1 MERRLSM
8 HTPAI
13 SKRTTVSAALVLGAL
28 GFAGN
33 CLYFHLFFNINIYF
47 GSLFVMIALLRYGT
61 RAGVLAAAIAGSYT
75 WIFWHHPWLLVIL
88 VGEAWFVGRMLK
100 KSKNIVFLDTLYWLC
115 IGIPL
120 NQFYQY
126 FLLNNDLSLA
136 TLLTLKNGVNGIL
149 NALFAAILLHIASL
163 MPFSGRHRTQL
174 PSMHQVLVT
183 SMVAAI
189 LIPGISYVVLELRRD
204 IDQEELQVSQQLN
217 TTTELTRQLIET
229 WLADKT
235 HDVQTLA
242 SMVGDPQSVPS
253 RQIQEKAE
261 LVKRVSPHFVKMSVQ
276 NSRAVSVAFV
286 PAVDEQG
293 RSNVGK
299 DYSKMPY
306 HRLLRETLRPVV
318 SDIDYGTVYKGPR
331 LALFAPI
338 IINGEFRGYCTGV
351 VETSLLMKQLQIIS
365 QNRSV
370 DITLLDRKR
379 QVIASTNPGL
389 RMMQHLEPRQGGDLR
404 WLANKAY
411 QIIPRIAGK
420 TDMRRWQEGS
430 FGMDSPLNDDVP
442 WTIAIAMPMK
452 PFQQLL
458 NYSASRGLA
467 LTLCLIVFA
476 IAAAQAASAAF
487 VHPVARLEELSAT
500 LPADLIRHQE
510 MRWPESGIREVA
522 GLIDNFRQMAATLA
536 NYVYELQLLNESLER
551 RVAERTEE
559 VLHLNEELEERV
571 RTRTAEL
578 ESALRHM
585 ESFSYS
591 ISHDLRSPLR
601 AVNGYAEILR
611 EDFGPSLPT
620 EAHEYLRKMAG
631 NVTRMGDLIDDLLTF
646 SRLNRQPLL
655 IKSVDAAAMAHQVL
669 EEQDGEREGR
679 AVEVIIGD
687 LPPCTA
693 DPSLL
698 KQVFAN
704 LIGNALKYSRRRADA
719 RIEVGSFL
727 QDGSTVYFIQDNGE
741 GFDMAY
747 AGKLFG
753 VFQRLHSQAD
763 FEGTGVGLAIV
774 HNIINRHGGRVWAE
788 AEVGRGATFFFT
800 LPPLQL

>member
-1 MERRLSM
+1 MEHRLSM

-13 SKRTTVSAALVLGAL
+13 SKRTTVTAALVLGAL

-33 CLYFHLFFNINIYF
+33 WLSLHLFFNINIYF
-47 GSLFVMIALLRYGT
+47 GSLFVMVALLRYGT
-61 RAGVLAAAIAGSYT
+61 RAGVLAAVIAGSYT
-75 WIFWHHPWLLVIL
+75 WALWHHPWTLVIL

-100 KSKNIVFLDTLYWLC
+100 RSRNIVFLDTIYWFC
-115 IGIPL
+115 IGMPL
-120 NQFYQY
+120 TQLYQS
-126 FLLNNDLSLA
+126 FLLHTDLSLA
-136 TLLTLKNGVNGIL
+136 TLLTLNHGVNGIL
-149 NALFAAILLHIASL
+149 NALFAALLLHIVGF
-163 MPFSGRHRTQL
+163 MPFARRHKKRL

-189 LIPGISYVVLELRRD
+189 LIPAIGYVVLDIRRD
-204 IDQEELQVSQQLN
+204 IDQEELQVRQQLN
-217 TTTELTRQLIET
+217 TTTDLARQLIET

-242 SMVGDPQSVPS
+242 SMVGDPQSLPS

-261 LVKRVSPHFVKMSVQ
+261 LIKQVSPHFVKMSVQ

-293 RSNVGK
+293 RTNVGK
-299 DYSKMPY
+299 DYSTMPY
-306 HRLLRETLRPVV
+306 HRLLRTTLRPVV
-318 SDIDYGTVYKGPR
+318 SDIDYGTVSKGPR

-338 IINGEFRGYCTGV
+338 IINGEFRGYCTGT
-351 VETSLLMKQLQIIS
+351 VETSLLLKQLQIIS

-389 RMMQHLEPRQGGDLR
+389 RMMERLEQRQGGELR
-404 WLANKAY
+404 WLADKVY
-411 QIIPRIAGK
+411 QVIPRLAGK

-430 FGMDSPLNDDVP
+430 FGMDSPLNGDVP
-442 WTIAIAMPMK
+442 WSIVITMPMK

-458 NYSASRGLA
+458 NYSASRGFA
-467 LTLCLIVFA
+467 LMLCLIVFA
-476 IAAAQAASAAF
+476 IAAAQAACAAF
-487 VHPVARLEELSAT
+487 VHPIARLEELSAT
-500 LPADLIRHQE
+500 LPADLIRHQK
-510 MRWPESGIREVA
+510 MQWPESSIREVA
-522 GLIDNFRQMAATLA
+522 GLIGNFRQMAATLA
-536 NYVYELQLLNESLER
+536 DYVSELQSLNESLER
-551 RVAERTEE
+551 RVAGRTEE
-559 VLHLNEELEERV
+559 IRRLNDELEERV
-571 RTRTAEL
+571 RTRTREL

-601 AVNGYAEILR
+601 AVNGYAEILL
-611 EDFGPSLPT
+611 EDFGPNLPA
-620 EAHEYLRKMAG
+620 EAQGYLGKMAT

-646 SRLNRQPLL
+646 SRLNRHPLL
-655 IKSVDAAAMAHQVL
+655 IKSVDAAAIARQVL
-669 EEQDGEREGR
+669 EEMDGEREGR
-679 AVEVIIGD
+679 TVEVVIGN
-687 LPPCTA
+687 LPPCPA

-704 LIGNALKYSRRRADA
+704 LIGNALKYSRRREDA

-727 QDGSTVYFIQDNGE
+727 QDGSPVYFVRDNGV
-741 GFDMAY
+741 GFDMTY
-747 AGKLFG
+747 ADKLFG
-753 VFQRLHSQAD
+753 VFQRLHSQAE

-774 HNIINRHGGRVWAE
+774 HNIISRHGGRVWAE
-788 AEVGRGATFFFT
+788 AEVGKGATFFFN
-800 LPPLQL
+800 LPPLHV

>member
-13 SKRTTVSAALVLGAL
+13 SKRTTVSAALAFGAL
-28 GFAGN
+28 GLAGN
-33 CLYFHLFFNINIYF
+33 WLSLHLFFNINIYF
-47 GSLFVMIALLRYGT
+47 GSLFVMVALLRYGT

-75 WIFWHHPWLLVIL
+75 WAAWHHPWTLVIL

-100 KSKNIVFLDTLYWLC
+100 RSQNLVFLDTLYWFC
-115 IGIPL
+115 IGMPL
-120 NQFYQY
+120 TELYQY
-126 FLLNNDLSLA
+126 FLLHTDLSLA
-136 TLLTLKNGVNGIL
+136 TLLTLKQGVNGIL
-149 NALFAAILLHIASL
+149 NALFAALLLHIIGF
-163 MPFSGRHRTQL
+163 MPFAGRQQKKL

-183 SMVAAI
+183 TMVAAI
-189 LIPGISYVVLELRRD
+189 LIPAISYVDLDIRRD
-204 IDQEELQVSQQLN
+204 IAQEELQVRQQLN
-217 TTTELTRQLIET
+217 ATTDLTRQLIET

-235 HDVQTLA
+235 NDVQTLA

-261 LVKRVSPHFVKMSVQ
+261 LIKRVSPHFVKMSVQ

-299 DYSKMPY
+299 DYSTMPY

-318 SDIDYGTVYKGPR
+318 SDIDYGTVSKGPR

-351 VETSLLMKQLQIIS
+351 VETSLLLKQLQIIS

-389 RMMQHLEPRQGGDLR
+389 RMMERLEPRQGGELH
-404 WLANKAY
+404 WLADKVY
-411 QIIPRIAGK
+411 QVIPRIAGK
-420 TDMRRWQEGS
+420 SDMRRLQEAS
-430 FGMDSPLNDDVP
+430 FGMDSPLNNDVP
-442 WTIAIAMPMK
+442 WSIVIAMPMK
-452 PFQQLL
+452 SFRQIL
-458 NYSASRGLA
+458 NYSASRGFA
-467 LTLCLIVFA
+467 LMLCLVVFA
-476 IAAAQAASAAF
+476 IAAAQAARAAF
-487 VHPVARLEELSAT
+487 VHPVARLEQLSAT
-500 LPADLIRHQE
+500 LPAELIRHQE
-510 MRWPESGIREVA
+510 MQWPESGIREIA
-522 GLIDNFRQMAATLA
+522 GLIGNFRQMAATLA
-536 NYVYELQLLNESLER
+536 SYVSELQSLNESLEQ

-559 VLHLNEELEERV
+559 ILRLNEELEERV
-571 RTRTAEL
+571 RTRTEEL

-611 EDFGPSLPT
+611 EDFGPSLPP
-620 EAHEYLRKMAG
+620 EAHEYLGKMSG

-646 SRLNRQPLL
+646 SRLNRKPLL
-655 IKSVDAAAMAHQVL
+655 IKSVDVAALARKVL
-669 EEQDGEREGR
+669 EELEVEREGR
-679 AVEVIIGD
+679 TIEVIIGD
-687 LPPCTA
+687 LPSCPA

-704 LIGNALKYSRRRADA
+704 LIGNALKYSRRREKA
-719 RIEVGSFL
+719 RIELGSFL
-727 QDGSTVYFIQDNGE
+727 RDDSPVYFVRDNGE

-747 AGKLFG
+747 AVKLFG
-753 VFQRLHSQAD
+753 VFQRLHSHAD

-774 HNIINRHGGRVWAE
+774 HNIISRHGGRVWAE
-788 AEVGRGATFFFT
+788 AEVGKGATFFFT